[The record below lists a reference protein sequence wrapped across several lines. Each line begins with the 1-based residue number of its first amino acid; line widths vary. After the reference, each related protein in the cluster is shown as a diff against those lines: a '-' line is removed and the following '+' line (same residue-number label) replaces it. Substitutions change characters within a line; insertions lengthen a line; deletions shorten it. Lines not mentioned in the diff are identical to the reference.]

1 MRRQKDNSSLYKET
15 KNEKPGSEQDF
26 RVFLFHFICG
36 GLDHRLVTG
45 YLSSSSH
52 LLIHLYNRWKV
63 LPEER
68 KPYGRLTGS
77 ALMII
82 GGSIII
88 TGILQC
94 ISEQEYWYYITVAG
108 TVIGLV
114 MIGYALLK
122 YNRGIF

>member
-1 MRRQKDNSSLYKET
+1 MRRQKDNSSLYKAA

-45 YLSSSSH
+45 YSSLSSH
-52 LLIHLYNRWKV
+52 LMIWKV

-68 KPYGRLTGS
+68 KPSGRLTRS
-77 ALMII
+77 ALMVI

-94 ISEQEYWYYITVAG
+94 ISEQEYWYYITAAG

>member
-1 MRRQKDNSSLYKET
+1 M
-15 KNEKPGSEQDF
+15 SESNYGFLIFMGAVLIFWGIPTF
-26 RVFLFHFICG
+26 RGNL
-36 GLDHRLVTG
+36 
-45 YLSSSSH
+45 

-77 ALMII
+77 ALMVI
-82 GGSIII
+82 GGSI
-88 TGILQC
+88 
-94 ISEQEYWYYITVAG
+94 YITVAG